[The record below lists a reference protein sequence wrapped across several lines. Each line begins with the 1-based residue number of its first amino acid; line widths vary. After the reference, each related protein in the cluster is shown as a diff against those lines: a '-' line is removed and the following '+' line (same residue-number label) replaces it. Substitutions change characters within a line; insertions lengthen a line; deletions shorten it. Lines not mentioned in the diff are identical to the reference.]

1 MTDLKAIQDWVL
13 QRRFKAIP
21 GVIDVTGFGGPTR
34 TYDVIVDL
42 GKLQSFGLT
51 LPQLAQ
57 AINNSNVNVGAQTL
71 NISEQSAVVR
81 GVGLIRSLTDIENTI
96 LTQQGGSPVLLSDVA
111 KVEPGSQPAPRES
124 SVRTPPTTSSRGSC

>member
-1 MTDLKAIQDWVL
+1 YSVTDLKAIQDWVL

-71 NISEQSAVVR
+71 NISE
-81 GVGLIRSLTDIENTI
+81 
-96 LTQQGGSPVLLSDVA
+96 
-111 KVEPGSQPAPRES
+111 
-124 SVRTPPTTSSRGSC
+124 